1 MASGIHTSKSHYVR
15 LRQMAAGS
23 TSWDLAKSGCAPKRA
38 QQCGQEGD
46 PEEGDPGRPGAKLRG
61 PGTGTGSRAGLTGSG
76 RGGLRPRG
84 AALGSPGAG

>member
-1 MASGIHTSKSHYVR
+1 MASGIHTSKSHYIR

-23 TSWDLAKSGCAPKRA
+23 ISWDLAKSGCAPKRA
-38 QQCGQEGD
+38 PQCGQA
-46 PEEGDPGRPGAKLRG
+46 GDPGQPGAQLRG

>member
-1 MASGIHTSKSHYVR
+1 MALGIHTSKPHYIC

-23 TSWDLAKSGCAPKRA
+23 TSWDFAKSGCAPKRA
-38 QQCGQEGD
+38 PQCGQA
-46 PEEGDPGRPGAKLRG
+46 GDPGQPGAQLRG